1 MASIVFHA
9 VTKSFMRN
17 SRQTLLRSLFLG
29 QIRDSNKQER
39 FIALNNVSFDLR
51 DGESVAIVGRNGAG
65 KSTLLNLIAGLSEP
79 DSGTIEVKGRVAALL
94 DLGAGFHPD
103 LTGRENLFVNAALN
117 GLRRK
122 EAEQRYDSIV
132 EFSGL
137 GDFIDQPLRTYS
149 SGMYVRLGFA
159 VAVNVDPDIFIID
172 EVLAVGDGNFQEK
185 CFAKIRQ
192 LKESGT
198 LFVCASHAPLVLR
211 QICKKA
217 LWLEQGELV
226 MGGAIDEVLGAYRH
240 DAHELQIR
248 PA

>member
-1 MASIVFHA
+1 MASIVFRD
-9 VTKSFMRN
+9 VTKSFVRAG
-17 SRQTLLRSLFLG
+17 RQMLLRSLLG
-29 QIRDSNKQER
+29 QMRDARKHDR
-39 FIALNNVSFDLR
+39 LVALQNVSFELR

-65 KSTLLNLIAGLSEP
+65 KSTLLNLIAGLSKP
-79 DSGTIEVKGRVAALL
+79 DSGGIQVEGRIAALL

-103 LTGRENLFVNAALN
+103 LTGRENLFVNAALL

-122 EAEQRYDSIV
+122 DAEQRYESIV

-172 EVLAVGDGNFQEK
+172 EVLAVGDVNFQEK

-211 QICKKA
+211 QICTKA
-217 LWLEQGELV
+217 LWLEQGKL
-226 MGGAIDEVLGAYRH
+226 MMSGAIDEVLGAYRH
-240 DAHELQIR
+240 DAHEVQIR

>member
-1 MASIVFHA
+1 MASIVFQA
-9 VTKSFMRN
+9 VTKSF
-17 SRQTLLRSLFLG
+17 SRAGRQMLLRSLFG
-29 QIRDSNKQER
+29 QMHDLRKQER
-39 FIALNNVSFDLR
+39 LVALQNVSFELH

-79 DSGTIEVKGRVAALL
+79 DLGTIEVEGRVAALL

-103 LTGRENLFVNAALN
+103 LTGRENLFVNAALH

-122 EAEQRYDSIV
+122 EAQQRYESIV

-149 SGMYVRLGFA
+149 SGMCVRLGFA

-172 EVLAVGDGNFQEK
+172 EVLAVGDVNFQEK
-185 CFAKIRQ
+185 CFARIRK

-217 LWLEQGELV
+217 LWLEQGKLV
-226 MGGAIDEVLGAYRH
+226 MNGTIDQVLDAYRH
-240 DAHELQIR
+240 DGHEVQIR
-248 PA
+248 SA

>member
-1 MASIVFHA
+1 MASIVFQD
-9 VTKSFMRN
+9 VTKSFTSS
-17 SRQTLLRSLFLG
+17 SRRRLIRSLLLG
-29 QIRDSNKQER
+29 QTSNSQTHKP
-39 FIALNNVSFDLR
+39 FIALRNVSFDLR

-65 KSTLLNLIAGLSEP
+65 KSTVLNLIAGLSEP

-94 DLGAGFHPD
+94 DVGAGFHPD
-103 LTGRENLFVNAALN
+103 LTGRENLFVNAALH

-122 EAEQRYDSIV
+122 EAEQRYESIV
-132 EFSGL
+132 DFSGL

-159 VAVNVDPDIFIID
+159 VAVNIDPDIFIID
-172 EVLAVGDGNFQEK
+172 EVLAVGDANFQDK
-185 CFAKIRQ
+185 CFAKIQQ

-226 MGGAIDEVLGAYRH
+226 MSGAIDEVLGAYRH
-240 DAHELQIR
+240 DTHEVQIR